1 MDPIKGIGP
10 IEMDSIIKTQIT
22 TRRKVQNEQFL
33 EKFQNIKSDQV
44 REHLEGLFNEI
55 TIQADKINEKLH
67 LSEVIRYKNL
77 VKEFLDVAVKSS
89 HKFSKQNFLDRRGDT
104 EFIILSKC

>member
-10 IEMDSIIKTQIT
+10 IEMDSIIKTQSA

-55 TIQADKINEKLH
+55 TIQTDKINEKLH

-77 VKEFLDVAVKSS
+77 VKEFWMWL
-89 HKFSKQNFLDRRGDT
+89 
-104 EFIILSKC
+104 